1 MSTVVGG
8 LELAHPLLNASG
20 TWDAVVAQRLFGHG
34 NPGLAG
40 FVSKTITPDPRAGN
54 PPPRIAPSRMGL
66 LNSIG
71 LPGPGADAFCA
82 EGLREIAAAVEGPV
96 VCSVGGF
103 SVADYTGLVE
113 RLDAHAD
120 CAAVEL
126 NVSCPNVESGCASIG
141 GDAGET
147 ERLTRAARA
156 LTAKPLFVKLSASV
170 ADIAD
175 IARAAQAGGADALVC
190 VNTVKA
196 TAVDRWTGRS
206 RFGGG
211 GGGLSGAAIKPVALH
226 AVLACRDATGLD
238 IVGLGGVECADDVED
253 LMAVGATAVAL
264 GTGLLRDPSLA
275 LRIGAEL
282 AARSRP

>member
-1 MSTVVGG
+1 MSVTVGR

-20 TWDAVVAQRLFGHG
+20 AWDAVEAHRLFGTA

-40 FVSKTITPDPRAGN
+40 FVTKTVTPEPRAGN
-54 PPPRIAPSRMGL
+54 PAPRIAPSRMGL

-71 LPGPGADAFCA
+71 LPGPGRTAFLA
-82 EGLREIAAAVEGPV
+82 SLLPELATIVEGPI

-103 SVADYTGLVE
+103 SVDDYLGTVE
-113 RLDAHAD
+113 QLEQHPD
-120 CAAVEL
+120 CAAIEL

-147 ERLTRAARA
+147 ERLTAAARKA
-156 LTAKPLFVKLSASV
+156 TDKPLFVKLSASV
-170 ADIAD
+170 ADIAE
-175 IARAAQAGGADALVC
+175 IAKAAEAGGADALVC
-190 VNTVKA
+190 INTVKA
-196 TAVDRWTGRS
+196 TAVNRWTHAS

-226 AVLACRDATGLD
+226 AVLACREATGLD
-238 IVGLGGVECADDVED
+238 IVGLGGVETLDDILD

-264 GTGLLRDPSLA
+264 GTSLFRDPSLA
-275 LRIGAEL
+275 LQLRDRL
-282 AARSRP
+282 AA